1 MIANYGLLKVNV
13 AIASCTAAGV
23 TSICVSAV
31 GTTTSA
37 VTLVG
42 RIWCWCRVITLI
54 VCSVRGAVLTI
65 LHKADTVRNQVVG
78 ALTVAVN
85 SERRTEGRNNAL
97 HQITLRLLRV
107 CYRLVGNKAKVER
120 SEAKQLDV
128 VTLGKV
134 VHHIVGIAVE
144 YRLHVSRGSC
154 RFRRNLLRYLLS
166 SQCSVTNRTNTVNSL
181 TPHAYP
187 W

>member
-13 AIASCTAAGV
+13 AIASCATAGV

-31 GTTTSA
+31 GTTSA

-42 RIWCWCRVITLI
+42 RIWCWRRVVTLVAI
-54 VCSVRGAVLTI
+54 IACSVRGTVLAVF
-65 LHKADTVRNQVVG
+65 HKADTVRNQVVG

-107 CYRLVGNKAKVER
+107 CHRLVVNEAKVEC

-144 YRLHVSRGSC
+144 YSLHVSRGSVDSVEIC
-154 RFRRNLLRYLLS
+154 FAT
-166 SQCSVTNRTNTVNSL
+166 CSVVNVPLLTGRTL
-181 TPHAYP
+181 
-187 W
+187 